1 MLVIA
6 LDTSTP
12 AVTAGVVELTADG
25 PRTLAQRVT
34 VNPRA
39 HGELLTP
46 HLQGA
51 LGEAGHRLP
60 DVEAIVVGSGPGPF
74 TGLRA
79 GMVTAAALGH
89 SLGVPVHPVCALDA
103 IAAVA
108 EGPEPLLVA
117 TDARRREVFW
127 AAYSGSRCSGSRER
141 LTGPHVQRPSE
152 VPAEIA
158 ERGISLAAGEKAAD
172 IEGCAAVE
180 PLYPSPHGLVA
191 VAADALRSDAEPAPL
206 VPVYLRR
213 PDATEPG
220 PRKPVTGGQ
229 R

>member
-12 AVTAGVVELTADG
+12 AVTAGVVELAEDG
-25 PRTLAQRVT
+25 PRPLAQRVT

-46 HLQGA
+46 HLREA
-51 LGEAGHRLP
+51 LAAAGRRLP
-60 DVEAIVVGSGPGPF
+60 EVEAIAVGSGPGPF

-89 SLGVPVHPVCALDA
+89 ALDVPVHPVCGLDA
-103 IAAVA
+103 VAAVA
-108 EGPEPLLVA
+108 DGAGPLLVA

-127 AAYSGSRCSGSRER
+127 AAYSAERER
-141 LTGPHVQRPSE
+141 ITGPHVQRPAE
-152 VPAEIA
+152 VPDEIA
-158 ERGISLAAGEKAAD
+158 AHGISTAAGEKAAD
-172 IEGCAAVE
+172 IAGCTAVE
-180 PLYPSPHGLVA
+180 PLHPTPFGLVA
-191 VAADALRSDAEPAPL
+191 VAAAELRSGAEPAPL

-213 PDATEPG
+213 PDAAEPG
-220 PRKPVTGGQ
+220 PRKPVTGG
-229 R
+229 RR